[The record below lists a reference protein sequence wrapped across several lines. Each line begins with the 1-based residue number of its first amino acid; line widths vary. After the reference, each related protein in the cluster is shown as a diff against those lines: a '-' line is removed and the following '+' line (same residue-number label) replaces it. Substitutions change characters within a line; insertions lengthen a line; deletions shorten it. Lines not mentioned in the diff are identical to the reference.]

1 MKEKCNTLIWLG
13 VGTGSSAS
21 ISFEEFDRV
30 ITVEAR
36 PSITLASH
44 IKNSYDSKIEM
55 HKVCLIPQNTKFT
68 KFNIYNVEEFN
79 SLDEPTGI
87 YDLYPNITKISD
99 EDVEF
104 EFVTTFLNG
113 ILFDDNT
120 LVKLV
125 IDIPDVSVSFVE
137 GIIRSRVFS
146 QVREILLF
154 SSQIRLFR
162 HGALLT
168 ELLALF
174 ENSVDIM
181 FEINESDPDFPIC
194 DIEIDQLAI
203 CKKVVLQLQNQIKK
217 ITSEQK
223 MLKKDYEDNRAFA
236 ESLEQQLKANEQQ
249 LIDEKSLRAKAEKAL
264 DEKDLQIEEQEV
276 ETERVLYAVEEKL
289 LKMTLKYDQQ
299 KLNAEDNISRVEYL
313 EQQLEVNEK
322 QLIDEKSL
330 RTKAECEL
338 DVKDLQIEEQKVET
352 ERVLNAVEEKLVI
365 ESSSRVK
372 SDELSAQ
379 LGRQI
384 KEIKSKL
391 DKSEQELNS
400 RSNKINEAEK
410 RIEQMLTMQT
420 MNMRLL
426 QKSESDNTNLRETIV
441 SKMSK

>member
-352 ERVLNAVEEKLVI
+352 ERVLNALK
-365 ESSSRVK
+365 K
-372 SDELSAQ
+372 S
-379 LGRQI
+379 
-384 KEIKSKL
+384 
-391 DKSEQELNS
+391 
-400 RSNKINEAEK
+400 
-410 RIEQMLTMQT
+410 
-420 MNMRLL
+420 
-426 QKSESDNTNLRETIV
+426 
-441 SKMSK
+441 